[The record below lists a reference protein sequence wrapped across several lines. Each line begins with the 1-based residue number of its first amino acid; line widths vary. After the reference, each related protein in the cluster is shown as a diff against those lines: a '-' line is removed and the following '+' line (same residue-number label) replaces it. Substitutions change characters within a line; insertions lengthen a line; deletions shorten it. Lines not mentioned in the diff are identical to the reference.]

1 MRYLQQWKQDNNWR
15 IRFRRPGY
23 KPAELPTPKGYRGDK
38 ATLGNNEAFLTAYLS
53 AMRAPVTEVAP
64 GDKRASYGTVEWLC
78 AEYLG
83 SLDFMERPDSMRT
96 MIKRNVEEFREK
108 CGDLMVSVIEAE
120 HVEKLFAKMIDTP
133 MKANKWL
140 DAMRYLF
147 RYAIKR
153 KLLVVNPAA
162 DIEKRKPKVHVS
174 EDGEAEKGFH
184 TWTPAEVAKAR
195 DKFPVGTKM
204 RLAIE
209 LINTLA
215 LRRSDAIRVGLPHTY
230 AGHLED
236 GRPAT
241 FLKYTQHKN
250 REIKPVTVDTP
261 IPAELLAVIKATKAT
276 GMKTWLISARGGTF
290 VNQSFTDWFSAEI
303 AKAGLPARCTPH
315 GLRKRCLTDM
325 AERGCTIHEI
335 MSVSGHLT
343 MKEVE
348 RYTRMADRARNA
360 RAAMAGRV

>member
-1 MRYLQQWKQDNNWR
+1 MRYLQQWKQDGNWR

-23 KPAELPTPKGYRGDK
+23 KPVELPTPRGYRGDK
-38 ATLGNNEAFLTAYLS
+38 ATLGNSKEFLTAYLA
-53 AMRAPVTEVAP
+53 AMAEPVAEVAP
-64 GDKRASYGTVEWLC
+64 GDKRAAYGTVQWLC
-78 AEYLG
+78 AEYLA
-83 SLDFMERPDSMRT
+83 SLDYTERPKSMRER
-96 MIKRNVEEFREK
+96 IKRSVEAFREK
-108 CGDLMVSVIEAE
+108 CGDLLVSVIEAE
-120 HVEKLFAKMIDTP
+120 HIEKMFARLIDTP
-133 MKANKWL
+133 AKANKWL

-162 DIEKRKPKVHVS
+162 DIKRRKPKIHIG
-174 EDGEAEKGFH
+174 EDGGAEEGHH
-184 TWTPAEVAKAR
+184 TWTLAEVAKAR

-209 LINTLA
+209 MINALA
-215 LRRSDAIRVGLPHTY
+215 FRRSDSIRVGLPHTY

-250 REIKPVTVDTP
+250 RETKPTTVDVP

-276 GMKTWLISARGGTF
+276 GLKTWLIGSRGG
-290 VNQSFTDWFSAEI
+290 SFTDQGLTDWFSAEI

>member
-1 MRYLQQWKQDNNWR
+1 M
-15 IRFRRPGY
+15 
-23 KPAELPTPKGYRGDK
+23 
-38 ATLGNNEAFLTAYLS
+38 
-53 AMRAPVTEVAP
+53 VAAIEP
-64 GDKRASYGTVEWLC
+64 ETVEK
-78 AEYLG
+78 
-83 SLDFMERPDSMRT
+83 M
-96 MIKRNVEEFREK
+96 
-108 CGDLMVSVIEAE
+108 
-120 HVEKLFAKMIDTP
+120 FARLIDTP

-153 KLLVVNPAA
+153 KLLVA
-162 DIEKRKPKVHVS
+162 DPSAGIKRRKPKIHIGA
-174 EDGEAEKGFH
+174 DGEAEEGHH
-184 TWTPAEVAKAR
+184 TWTLAEVAKAR
-195 DKFPVGTKM
+195 EKFPIGSKM

-209 LINTLA
+209 MINALA
-215 LRRSDAIRVGLPHTY
+215 FRRSDLIRVGLPHTY

-250 REIKPVTVDTP
+250 RETKPITVDTP
-261 IPAELLAVIKATKAT
+261 IPAELLALIKATKAT
-276 GMKTWLISARGGTF
+276 GMKTWLIGARGG
-290 VNQSFTDWFSAEI
+290 SFSDQGLTDWFSAKI